1 VASGYTSWAQVGS
14 SSAINAGEGFTMKGL
29 RSKYN
34 YCKWFKI
41 IQVANSAMIL
51 EENLM
56 MGPFQITVLNL
67 QFTLTEPIHL
77 QSIYQ
82 LFEQTNC
89 TGIAYFWRQN
99 KQFHILLRIIK
110 AVVFL
115 FGVGQ
120 AFMCLQ
126 PSMMVLVMKVR

>member
-1 VASGYTSWAQVGS
+1 MVQNNPGS
-14 SSAINAGEGFTMKGL
+14 KQRYDFRGKPNDGTIPD
-29 RSKYN
+29 
-34 YCKWFKI
+34 YC
-41 IQVANSAMIL
+41 
-51 EENLM
+51 
-56 MGPFQITVLNL
+56 LNL

-89 TGIAYFWRQN
+89 TGIAYFWRQD

-115 FGVGQ
+115 FRVGQ
-120 AFMCLQ
+120 VFMCLQ